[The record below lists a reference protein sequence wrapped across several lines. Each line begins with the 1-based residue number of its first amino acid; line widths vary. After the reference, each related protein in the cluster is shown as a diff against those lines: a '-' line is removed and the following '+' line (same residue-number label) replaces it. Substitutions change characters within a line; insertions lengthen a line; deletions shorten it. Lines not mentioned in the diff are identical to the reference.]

1 MDMNI
6 MILGPAGSGKSLL
19 TGEFGKYLLGEGYS
33 VNLMNLDPGC
43 AYLPYKCDYDIRREF
58 TIGGIMKREGLG
70 PNGAMIRAMEKLS
83 KIRIP
88 IPRADFNLMD
98 TPGQLE
104 IFVFHESGPKVVGR
118 VGNLVGIFLIDATI
132 GIDDL
137 PAAYLYSLAVR
148 YRLGVEMIT
157 AVNKVDL
164 LDEWEAGR
172 IRDYLL
178 NPASQRRKMKPR
190 GLLSDIYLPLSEL
203 LQRVV
208 PAQRIPMVSAKT
220 GTGFDELLSIL
231 HEVKCAC
238 GDLT

>member
-1 MDMNI
+1 MNI

-19 TGEFGKYLLGEGYS
+19 TGEFGKYLLSEGYS

-58 TIGGIMKREGLG
+58 TIEAIMEREGLG

-83 KIRIP
+83 EIRIP
-88 IPRADFNLMD
+88 IPKADFNLMD

-104 IFVFHESGPKVVGR
+104 IFVFHESGPKIADV

-132 GIDDL
+132 GVEDL

-148 YRLGVEMIT
+148 YRMGMEMIT

-164 LDEWEAGR
+164 LDESEVRR

-178 NPASQRRKMKPR
+178 SPASQMRKMRLR
-190 GLLSDIYLPLSEL
+190 GSLFDIYVPLSEL
-203 LQRVV
+203 LQKVI

-220 GTGFDELLSIL
+220 GTGFNELLDIL
-231 HEVKCAC
+231 YEVKCAC